1 MRSKKTETHNNLLI
15 LSRKW
20 KLAVIFDIFIILALI
35 LTIYILIN
43 QNFTKIKYVEFG
55 KKDNYAFRVL
65 TSTIANEEKQL
76 LIKQYLRDYVKFRE
90 SYEYGKKIDKRIVEK
105 IRAISSDKVFKS
117 YEVLQKTR
125 DKISTFNK
133 REIVIL
139 QDIEIENGRSHHV
152 RYKTID
158 HYNGEKYENDVRWK
172 FGTPPVGNANYAW
185 LQHMMWKLKSGG
197 QAGIVLANGSMSS
210 NTSGEGNIR
219 ETMIKGDVV
228 EVMISLP
235 DSVYYF
241 I

>member
-1 MRSKKTETHNNLLI
+1 MRSNKTETHNNLLI

-158 HYNGEKYENDVRWK
+158 HYNGEKYENEWIMRIDYIFEKHRVRQK
-172 FGTPPVGNANYAW
+172 NELLNPFGLVIVNYRDDTI
-185 LQHMMWKLKSGG
+185 LNEEDILNQK
-197 QAGIVLANGSMSS
+197 
-210 NTSGEGNIR
+210 
-219 ETMIKGDVV
+219 
-228 EVMISLP
+228 
-235 DSVYYF
+235 
-241 I
+241 